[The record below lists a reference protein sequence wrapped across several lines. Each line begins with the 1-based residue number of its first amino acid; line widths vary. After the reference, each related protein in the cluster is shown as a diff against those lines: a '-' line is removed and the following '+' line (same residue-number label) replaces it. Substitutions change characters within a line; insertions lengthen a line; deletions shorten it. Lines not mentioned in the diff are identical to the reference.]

1 MVKAGFGRRL
11 AALLL
16 DGLIMGILL
25 APGLYVVGDG
35 PTETKPCRVEH
46 GALVDDGDG
55 PYNAYCT
62 GPTAGTLALFGVL
75 AAAALAASLAMAAL
89 LEGRKGQ
96 TLGARAAGIRVVD
109 AGTGERIAAARA
121 IGRWFARIVSWLP
134 CAVGFL
140 WMLVDADRQTWHDK
154 LTTSV
159 VVRVGPA

>member
-1 MVKAGFGRRL
+1 MAKAGFGRRL

-16 DGLIMGILL
+16 DGLVMALLL
-25 APGLYVVGDG
+25 APGFYVVGDG
-35 PTETKPCRVEH
+35 PTETKPCRVEQ
-46 GALVDDGDG
+46 GTVVDDG
-55 PYNAYCT
+55 PFNAYCT

-109 AGTGERIAAARA
+109 AVSGDPIGPARA

-134 CAVGFL
+134 CAIGFL

-159 VVRVGPA
+159 VVRVETA